1 MGNFSSLDKSDMMV
15 LVESFPLMLK
25 SLKPNQT
32 IIQKA
37 KSLRKSKLKGVC
49 IVGMGGSSIAGSVCK
64 GILQDSIDLPILI
77 HRDYGLPR
85 FVDKEWAVLVV
96 SYSGNTEETISSFQ
110 EARHRNCPVFAFT
123 SGGRILEEAPDESLQ
138 ELPVGFPP
146 RGAFPM
152 IMALLLPILETLVG
166 VDPTPMDDAAGSL
179 AEQAKNWDSLELS
192 PKRIAERILGKTSL
206 FIGWKHL
213 SQVAYRAKCQIN
225 ENAKMA
231 SFHAE
236 LPEANHN
243 EIEAIG
249 AYEPF
254 SIQPILLRSC
264 FEDKTAETRFKATAA
279 LINETGIPPMQIKL
293 EAKDRFSE
301 ALCMIHFLDMVSVE
315 LAELRGVNSLEV
327 PRITKLKDEL

>member
-1 MGNFSSLDKSDMMV
+1 MMV

-25 SLKPNQT
+25 SPKPNQT
-32 IIQKA
+32 IVQRA
-37 KSLRKSKLKGVC
+37 RSLRESKLKGVC
-49 IVGMGGSSIAGSVCK
+49 IAGMGGSSIAGSVCK
-64 GILQDSIDLPILI
+64 GILEDSIDLPILI

-85 FVDKEWAVLVV
+85 FVDKEWAVFVV

-110 EARHRNCPVFAFT
+110 EARHRSCPVFAFT
-123 SGGRILEEAPDESLQ
+123 SGGRIMEKAPDESLQ

-152 IMALLLPILETLVG
+152 IMALLLPVLETLVG
-166 VDPTPMDDAAGSL
+166 VDPTQMEHVAGL
-179 AEQAKNWDSLELS
+179 LLEQAKNWDSLELS
-192 PKRIAERILGKTSL
+192 PKQVADRLLSKTSL

-213 SQVAYRAKCQIN
+213 TQVAYRAKCQIN
-225 ENAKMA
+225 ENAKMT
-231 SFHAE
+231 SFHTE

-249 AYEPF
+249 AYESF

-264 FEDKTAETRFKATAA
+264 FEDKTAEARFKATAA
-279 LINETGIPPMQIKL
+279 LISEAGTSPMQIKL
-293 EAKDRFSE
+293 ETTGRFSE

-315 LAELRGVNSLEV
+315 LAELIGVNSLEV